1 MEIRWN
7 ENHIMGVEELDR
19 EHRQLF
25 AIAGKLVDRVEE
37 QDASDSAGRLFV
49 LREGLKYLRK
59 AGLYLEPGN
68 FVDCGTANIN
78 VHEICANNLRIIGM
92 NNHTHTKYKTV
103 MEMMLR
109 TKDQFPWDR
118 LFSHCYPLEETE
130 QAIRTSMT
138 KESMKVLINPWA
150 TV

>member
-49 LREGLKYLRK
+49 LREGLKYLRSYF
-59 AGLYLEPGN
+59 ASHAVREEPI
-68 FVDCGTANIN
+68 CGRSAIP
-78 VHEICANNLRIIGM
+78 
-92 NNHTHTKYKTV
+92 V
-103 MEMMLR
+103 M
-109 TKDQFPWDR
+109 P
-118 LFSHCYPLEETE
+118 P
-130 QAIRTSMT
+130 TSGCTMSFRMST
-138 KESMKVLINPWA
+138 
-150 TV
+150 